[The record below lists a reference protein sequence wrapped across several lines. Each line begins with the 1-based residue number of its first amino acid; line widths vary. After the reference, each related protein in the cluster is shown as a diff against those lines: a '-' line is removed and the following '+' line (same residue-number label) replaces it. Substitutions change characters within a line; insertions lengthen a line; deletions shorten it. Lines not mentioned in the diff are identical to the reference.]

1 MIKYR
6 LVEMYNKTVFQI
18 EKLDNI
24 GTGTIQ
30 IRYHN
35 SNGKLMYSVEIG
47 SMSYIAFNRTVN
59 RIIDTS
65 QPTSHFVHF
74 SIRLDG
80 TDTTKKNDILII
92 NHIFNSLENKV
103 FHHAMKTWSI
113 ESSKLPITNGIK
125 PVYNFN
131 IEDIL

>member
-24 GTGTIQ
+24 GSGTIQ

-35 SNGKLMYSVEIG
+35 STGKLMYSVEIG
-47 SMSYIAFNRTVN
+47 SMSYIAFSRTV
-59 RIIDTS
+59 

-80 TDTTKKNDILII
+80 TDNTKKNDILII
-92 NHIFNSLENKV
+92 NHLFNSLENKV
-103 FHHAMKTWSI
+103 FHHSMKTWSI
-113 ESSKLPITNGIK
+113 ESSKLPITNGIT